1 MRKIILLL
9 LLMAAPAS
17 AQILSLDELSSY
29 LNTMSTAK
37 SNFTQINDDG
47 SKSTGW
53 VYIKRPGRI
62 RFEYDPPYEG
72 LVVVGGGQVAIFD
85 PKSNSEPLRFPLIQ
99 TPLSLV
105 LEKTVDL
112 ARRDMVVTHKSKGPI
127 TFIVL
132 QDPDRPEYGSIQLM
146 FLDNPIRLHQ
156 WIVND
161 NSGSQTQIVLNDWVQ
176 GQELPNILFNIQAEM
191 QKQAD

>member
-1 MRKIILLL
+1 MKKIIAFLLL
-9 LLMAAPAS
+9 ATPAS
-17 AQILSLDELSSY
+17 GQTLSLDELSSY
-29 LNTMSTAK
+29 LNAMTTAEST
-37 SNFTQINDDG
+37 FIQINDDG
-47 SKSTGW
+47 SQSTGRI
-53 VYIKRPGRI
+53 YIKRPGRI
-62 RFEYDPPYEG
+62 RFEYDPPDLA
-72 LVVVGGGQVAIFD
+72 LVIIGGGQVAVFD
-85 PKSNSEPLRFPLIQ
+85 PKAREDPMRFPLIN

>member
-1 MRKIILLL
+1 MRKVILLL

-112 ARRDMVVTHKSKGPI
+112 ARRDMVVAHKKKGEI

-132 QDPDRPEYGSIQLM
+132 QHPAYPEYGSIQLM
-146 FLDNPIRLHQ
+146 FTDNPVQLRQ
-156 WIVND
+156 WIVED
-161 NSGSQTQIVLNDWVQ
+161 NSGNQTQIVLGDWVE
-176 GQELPNILFNIQAEM
+176 GQKLSNILFNIQAEM
-191 QKQAD
+191 QN